1 MSEMSITVIVPIYNA
16 SHYLYECIHSIIKQT
31 CSDFELLL
39 IDDGSTDNSSDICNF
54 WVEKDGRI
62 KYFRQE
68 NSGAS
73 SARNHGLRKAQG
85 DWVIFIDSDDYVL
98 PNYLSDL
105 YDITKKN
112 TDVDLCIDGVR
123 IYQENKQIRLVSFE
137 NKIYS
142 ADDALQLFCDIKIHK
157 YGYSVGKLYKKS
169 IIDKYHLRFDEN
181 ICIAED
187 SVFMMNFISKC
198 SHIAFCNKCNY
209 IYNLHS
215 NSLSTSVSNY
225 EKELYSYNAY
235 KDIIIS
241 LKKQYNMTDD
251 AFEYLYSPIVFF
263 IDRVLNSIYIEQNTP
278 YKQRLE
284 KIRRINIE
292 EFRRFKKSNSW
303 KEWVLK
309 EIFVHRFFRLYDL
322 LRIIK

>member
-1 MSEMSITVIVPIYNA
+1 
-16 SHYLYECIHSIIKQT
+16 
-31 CSDFELLL
+31 
-39 IDDGSTDNSSDICNF
+39 
-54 WVEKDGRI
+54 
-62 KYFRQE
+62 
-68 NSGAS
+68 
-73 SARNHGLRKAQG
+73 
-85 DWVIFIDSDDYVL
+85 
-98 PNYLSDL
+98 
-105 YDITKKN
+105 
-112 TDVDLCIDGVR
+112 
-123 IYQENKQIRLVSFE
+123 
-137 NKIYS
+137 
-142 ADDALQLFCDIKIHK
+142 
-157 YGYSVGKLYKKS
+157 
-169 IIDKYHLRFDEN
+169 
-181 ICIAED
+181 
-187 SVFMMNFISKC
+187 MMNFISKC

-241 LKKQYNMTDD
+241 LKKRYNMTDD

-263 IDRVLNSIYIEQNTP
+263 IDRVLNSIYIEQNAP

-292 EFRRFKKSNSW
+292 EFRRFKKCNSW